1 MSRRLAV
8 DVGSVRVGLAI
19 SEGSLAL
26 PMESLA
32 ADEATVSRILE
43 IAEQKSVQVVYVGMP
58 LNLRG
63 DPTPS
68 TRKCIDFARKLAE
81 SGLTV
86 RMIDER
92 LTTKSAQQML
102 QKTGKKVKES
112 RGYIDAQAAALILD
126 FALQSERS
134 EYAGIALDDLNER

>member
-8 DVGSVRVGLAI
+8 DVGSVRVGVAI

-43 IAEQKSVQVVYVGMP
+43 IAEQKSVQVVYVGLP

-68 TRKCIDFARKLAE
+68 TRKCIDFARKLSE

-134 EYAGIALDDLNER
+134 GYAGIALDDLNER